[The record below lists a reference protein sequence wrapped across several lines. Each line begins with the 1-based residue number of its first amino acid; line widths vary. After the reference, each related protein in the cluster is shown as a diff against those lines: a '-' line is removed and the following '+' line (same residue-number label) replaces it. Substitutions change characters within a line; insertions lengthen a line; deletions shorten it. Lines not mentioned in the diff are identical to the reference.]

1 VTGHDLLKYQRL
13 FKLYSAIYPV
23 VWFFA
28 KLDLL
33 VWSSGYMLI
42 AKAKINHK
50 ECSAEPLCL
59 N

>member
-1 VTGHDLLKYQRL
+1 LLKYQRL
-13 FKLYSAIYPV
+13 FKLYSALYPV

-28 KLDLL
+28 KLDFLL
-33 VWSSGYMLI
+33 AWSSGYMLI

-50 ECSAEPLCL
+50 ECLAERLCL